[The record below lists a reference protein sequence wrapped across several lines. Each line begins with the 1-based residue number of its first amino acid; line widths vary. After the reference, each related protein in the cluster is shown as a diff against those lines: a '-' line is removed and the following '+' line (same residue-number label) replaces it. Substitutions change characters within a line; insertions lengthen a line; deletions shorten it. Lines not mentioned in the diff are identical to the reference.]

1 MNQMMQQQQM
11 IQQQQMMKEQMMQL
25 MMQQQMITESHPI
38 PEENNNIIT
47 VKFTKKNNPDIYV
60 QAFKDEKVKDL
71 ITRQRISVYDLS
83 DKIKFI
89 FNSYELCPELTVDE
103 SHLTNNSKIS
113 IVNIKDAKGAP

>member
-1 MNQMMQQQQM
+1 M

-25 MMQQQMITESHPI
+25 MMQQQMMQQQMITESHSI

-113 IVNIKDAKGAP
+113 IVDIKDAKGAP